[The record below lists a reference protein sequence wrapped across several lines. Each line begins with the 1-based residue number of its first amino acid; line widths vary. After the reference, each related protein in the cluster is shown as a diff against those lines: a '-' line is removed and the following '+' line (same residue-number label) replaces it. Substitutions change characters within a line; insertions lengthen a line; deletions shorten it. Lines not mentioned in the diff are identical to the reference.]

1 VTSGTDNPALEFRP
15 ALEEWLTAHRDE
27 LVTFRRH
34 LHARPELSGKEVET
48 TASIAERLI
57 VAGLEPWV
65 LPGGAGLV
73 CDLGPQDGVPRV
85 ALRADIDALAM
96 DDGKDVPYRSTNPG
110 VAHACGHDVHTTAVL
125 GAGLALHEL
134 LTRQGRSTPV
144 RLIFQHAEERLP
156 GGAIEIIAAGGLD
169 GVATIYGL
177 HCDPRLDVGAVG
189 ISSGPITS
197 ATDLAVIRLG
207 GPGGH
212 TARPERTVDLVRL
225 TAMVAA
231 ELPGRVEAR
240 FDERPIR
247 ITFGAIHAGDAPNVI
262 PSAAEL
268 QGTVRTPDVAVWNE
282 AEEVMRDLLADL
294 VAPYGATFELAYTRG
309 HPPVVN
315 DEAATERVA
324 RAAHEFLDDDAVTA
338 TYQSVGGDDF
348 SWYLDRIPGCYV
360 RLGVRDPDSDDPPV
374 DLHASRFDVD
384 ERCLPVAIR
393 LLAGA
398 TVRTLDD
405 PSVMPGDFLR
415 RF

>member
-1 VTSGTDNPALEFRP
+1 MAELEGALD
-15 ALEEWLTAHRDE
+15 EWLTSHRDE

-34 LHARPELSGKEVET
+34 LHARPELSGREFET

-57 VAGLEPWV
+57 VAGLHPRV

-73 CDLGPQDGVPRV
+73 CDLGPPDGGPIV

-96 DDGKDVPYRSTNPG
+96 EDGKDVPYRSTNPG

-134 LTRQGRSTPV
+134 LTRRGRSMPV

-156 GGAIEIIAAGGLD
+156 GGAIEVIAAGGLED
-169 GVATIYGL
+169 VGAIYGL
-177 HCDPRLDVGAVG
+177 HCDPRLEVGAVG
-189 ISSGPITS
+189 VSSGPITS

-225 TAMVAA
+225 TATVAA

-247 ITFGAIHAGDAPNVI
+247 ITFGAVHAGDAPNVI
-262 PSAAEL
+262 PSSAEL
-268 QGTVRTPDVAVWNE
+268 QGTVRTPDVAVWSE
-282 AEEVMRDLLADL
+282 AEGVMHEVLSEL
-294 VAPYGATFELAYTRG
+294 VAPHGADFELAYTRG

-315 DEAATERVA
+315 DETATELVR
-324 RAAHEFLDDDAVTA
+324 RAARRFLDEQAITA
-338 TYQSVGGDDF
+338 THQSVGGDDF
-348 SWYLDRIPGCYV
+348 SWYLDRVPGCYV
-360 RLGVRDPDSDDPPV
+360 RLGVRDPDREDPPV
-374 DLHASRFDVD
+374 DLHASQFDVD
-384 ERCLPVAIR
+384 ERCLSVAVR

-398 TVRTLDD
+398 TVCTLEDLSSWAV
-405 PSVMPGDFLR
+405 PS
-415 RF
+415 